1 MMAAAPRGRTS
12 GTSTAAYDEEAD
24 GASAGTA
31 PLVVMRGCGDH
42 DDDSVVP
49 DNMERVFAFDYNV
62 LYRDYVRRNIF
73 LLTIWGLQLAL
84 GMYRVVTYYIES
96 RAMENESATFSYV
109 DTYDDDEVPKT
120 HQLQHD
126 TIDKVAAVS
135 SGLGTAG
142 FLFLFVYTVGTLSQ
156 RWRME
161 TERRLTVTTTGV
173 RLDCPYRLPGPPLTL
188 HVRVVSLS
196 RWSTLFF
203 IGDLCFPPHQHDFL
217 LLHTHTQIPFSV
229 IHSIRRKPPPRCYSC
244 FFAAAPAVIVR
255 HDPPARYIF
264 RTCCSK
270 ITTTIAG
277 LVEPDEFVS
286 LVQRRMAV
294 AKDHHD
300 YPQEKAACSVMVL

>member
-1 MMAAAPRGRTS
+1 MMMATAAPRRRTS
-12 GTSTAAYDEEAD
+12 GTCIAANDEEAD

-42 DDDSVVP
+42 DDDDSVVP
-49 DNMERVFAFDYNV
+49 DNMERIFAFDYDV
-62 LYRDYVRRNIF
+62 LYRDYVRRNIIS
-73 LLTIWGLQLAL
+73 LTIWGLQLAL

-173 RLDCPYRLPGPPLTL
+173 HLDCPYRLPGPPLTL

-203 IGDLCFPPHQHDFL
+203 IGDLCFPPSSARFFVIT
-217 LLHTHTQIPFSV
+217 HTHTDPFQCHPLHSV
-229 IHSIRRKPPPRCYSC
+229 QT
-244 FFAAAPAVIVR
+244 AAPLLLVLFCCR
-255 HDPPARYIF
+255 AR
-264 RTCCSK
+264 
-270 ITTTIAG
+270 G
-277 LVEPDEFVS
+277 DL
-286 LVQRRMAV
+286 
-294 AKDHHD
+294 
-300 YPQEKAACSVMVL
+300 AA